1 MVSCKK
7 SEKKKKNSYTKGR
20 KSKDKTRIENEI
32 PSNWWCSN
40 MQNKEFY
47 GNYYKTLLKFVGDEC
62 WK

>member
-32 PSNWWCSN
+32 PSN
-40 MQNKEFY
+40 
-47 GNYYKTLLKFVGDEC
+47 
-62 WK
+62 